1 MFKVFSKGFNEL
13 FGGFVIIFGATLGFV
28 GFILLLVGIV
38 KFLETMVGTVWAI
51 ILMCI
56 FITVAVC
63 AGNGLYH
70 IALYKNAKKSYELNK
85 QKREEILDMFEEE
98 VGHRNIYMPNFNAS
112 NYKYYY
118 EDYTLKMNEA
128 EEKMNWLKGKYL

>member
-1 MFKVFSKGFNEL
+1 
-13 FGGFVIIFGATLGFV
+13 
-28 GFILLLVGIV
+28 
-38 KFLETMVGTVWAI
+38 MVGTVWAI

-56 FITVAVC
+56 FITVTVC
-63 AGNGLYH
+63 AGNGMYH
-70 IALYKNAKKSYELNK
+70 IVLYKNAKKSYELNK

-112 NYKYYY
+112 KYKYYY

>member
-13 FGGFVIIFGATLGFV
+13 FGGFVVIFGATLGFV

-56 FITVAVC
+56 FITVTVC

-112 NYKYYY
+112 KYKYYY
-118 EDYTLKMNEA
+118 DDYTLKMNEA
-128 EEKMNWLKGKYL
+128 KEKMNWLKGKYL

>member
-56 FITVAVC
+56 FITVTVC
-63 AGNGLYH
+63 AGNGMYH
-70 IALYKNAKKSYELNK
+70 IVLYKNAKKSYELNK
-85 QKREEILDMFEEE
+85 QKREEILDMFEAET
-98 VGHRNIYMPNFNAS
+98 GHRNIHILNFNTS
-112 NYKYYY
+112 HYKYYY
-118 EDYTLKMNEA
+118 DDYTSKMCEA
-128 EEKMNWLKGKYL
+128 EEKMNWLREGK

>member
-1 MFKVFSKGFNEL
+1 MFKVFFRGFNEL
-13 FGGFVIIFGATLGFV
+13 FGGFVVTFGAALGFG

-38 KFLETMVGTVWAI
+38 KFLETMIGTVWAI

-70 IALYKNAKKSYELNK
+70 ISLYKNAKKSYELNK

-98 VGHRNIYMPNFNAS
+98 VGHRNIHIPNFNTS
-112 NYKYYY
+112 KYKYYY
-118 EDYTLKMNEA
+118 DDYTLKMNEA

>member
-56 FITVAVC
+56 FITVTVC

-98 VGHRNIYMPNFNAS
+98 VGHRNICMPNFNAS
-112 NYKYYY
+112 KYKYYY

>member
-13 FGGFVIIFGATLGFV
+13 FGGFVVIFGATLGFV
-28 GFILLLVGIV
+28 GFILLLVRIV

-98 VGHRNIYMPNFNAS
+98 VGHRNIHIPNFNTS
-112 NYKYYY
+112 KYKYYY
-118 EDYTLKMNEA
+118 DDYTLKMNEA

>member
-13 FGGFVIIFGATLGFV
+13 FGGFVVIFGVTLGFV
-28 GFILLLVGIV
+28 GFILLLVRIV

-70 IALYKNAKKSYELNK
+70 IVLYKNAKKSYELNK

-112 NYKYYY
+112 KYKYYY
-118 EDYTLKMNEA
+118 EDYSLKMNEA

>member
-13 FGGFVIIFGATLGFV
+13 FGGFVVIFGVTLGFV
-28 GFILLLVGIV
+28 GFILLSVEIV

-56 FITVAVC
+56 FITVTVC

-98 VGHRNIYMPNFNAS
+98 VGHRNIHIPNFNTS
-112 NYKYYY
+112 KYKYYY
-118 EDYTLKMNEA
+118 DDYTLKMNEA